1 MQNLAQM
8 RFDPEALMTAQIE
21 FWQDSMNLWHQTMF
35 GASNGQ
41 REKVIEPSA
50 GDYRFKSGS
59 WDDGHV
65 FDFIKQ
71 SYLLASRYVMA
82 ATASAEGLDQ
92 KKKEQINFYTRQ
104 FVDALAPTNFVMTN
118 PDVWKKT
125 VESKGENLVKGFQ
138 NILDDLERGEGRLK
152 TRMVDTSAFE
162 LGKNVAVTPGKIV
175 YQNELIQLIQYEPT
189 TATVSRTPLLIIP
202 PWINKYYIL
211 DLQPKNSFIRWL
223 LEEGHTVF
231 VVSWVNPGKELA
243 DKGFEDYLLE
253 GPLAAMDAIENIT
266 GATETNLIGYCLGGT
281 LLSATLAYLQAKGEA
296 KRAASATFLTTMIDF
311 QQPGDLGVFIDQEQI
326 ESLEQKMNRD
336 GYLDG
341 GDMATTFNMLRSN
354 DLIWSFVINNY
365 LMGQEPL
372 AFDLLYWN
380 SDSTRM
386 PAKMHSEYLRAMYLE
401 NRFKD

>member
-1 MQNLAQM
+1 MLF
-8 RFDPEALMTAQIE
+8 R
-21 FWQDSMNLWHQTMF
+21 S
-35 GASNGQ
+35 
-41 REKVIEPSA
+41 
-50 GDYRFKSGS
+50 
-59 WDDGHV
+59 
-65 FDFIKQ
+65 
-71 SYLLASRYVMA
+71 
-82 ATASAEGLDQ
+82 
-92 KKKEQINFYTRQ
+92 
-104 FVDALAPTNFVMTN
+104 
-118 PDVWKKT
+118 
-125 VESKGENLVKGFQ
+125 
-138 NILDDLERGEGRLK
+138 
-152 TRMVDTSAFE
+152 
-162 LGKNVAVTPGKIV
+162 
-175 YQNELIQLIQYEPT
+175 
-189 TATVSRTPLLIIP
+189 
-202 PWINKYYIL
+202 NKYYIL

-365 LMGQEPL
+365 LI
-372 AFDLLYWN
+372 DRK
-380 SDSTRM
+380 STRLNSSHVRTSRM
-386 PAKMHSEYLRAMYLE
+386 PSSA
-401 NRFKD
+401 